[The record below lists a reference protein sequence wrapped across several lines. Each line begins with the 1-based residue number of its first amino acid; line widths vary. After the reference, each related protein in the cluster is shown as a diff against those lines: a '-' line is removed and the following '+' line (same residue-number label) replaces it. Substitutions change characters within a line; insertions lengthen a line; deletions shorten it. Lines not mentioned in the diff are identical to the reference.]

1 MFGQPNIEGRRVER
15 MMRAWVWAGVLS
27 VWAVGCAGE
36 VEFTNPAALEQE
48 EDVEGEPDVEDDVEG
63 DVPNNPDTPNNP
75 DVPNP
80 DVPNP
85 DVPNPDVPNNPDLP
99 DPGDLP
105 NDPQPDVPV
114 DPALS
119 EAGMLTVA
127 LPAMRLQG
135 CTGAVCH
142 IDTNPFGN
150 TTFLPYPTP
159 DGNADQVAQDLTLFT
174 AVVNFGAPASSVLL
188 VRSQDNHNGVKLT
201 PEQHCAVFAWIDQ
214 ADGNAD
220 QVCTPP

>member
-1 MFGQPNIEGRRVER
+1 
-15 MMRAWVWAGVLS
+15 MRAWVWAGVLS

-36 VEFTNPAALEQE
+36 VEFTNPAALEQG
-48 EDVEGEPDVEDDVEG
+48 EDVEGEPDAEDDAEG
-63 DVPNNPDTPNNP
+63 
-75 DVPNP
+75 
-80 DVPNP
+80 
-85 DVPNPDVPNNPDLP
+85 DVPNNPDLP

-135 CTGAVCH
+135 CTGAICH
-142 IDTNPFGN
+142 INNNPFGN
-150 TTFLPYPTP
+150 TAFLPYPTP
-159 DGNADQVAQDLTLFT
+159 DGNADQVAQDLALFT
-174 AVVNFGAPASSVLL
+174 AVVDFGAPANSVLL